1 MIFKDSRVYD
11 VLKWIALIFLPAIAT
26 LWFTVAKIWGLPYIA
41 EITGTLVAVDTFIG
55 ALIGISNIQY
65 NALKNDESVGQHI
78 SALEEGE
85 QNE

>member
-41 EITGTLVAVDTFIG
+41 EITGTLVAIDTFIG

-65 NALKNDESVGQHI
+65 NALKEGAKDE
-78 SALEEGE
+78 
-85 QNE
+85 

>member
-11 VLKWIALIFLPAIAT
+11 VLKWIALIALPATAT

-41 EITGTLVAVDTFIG
+41 EITGTLVAIDTFIG

-65 NALKNDESVGQHI
+65 NALK
-78 SALEEGE
+78 EGE
-85 QNE
+85 KDE

>member
-26 LWFTVAKIWGLPYIA
+26 LWFTVAKIWALPYIA
-41 EITGTLVAVDTFIG
+41 EITGTLVAIDTFIG

-65 NALKNDESVGQHI
+65 NALKEGDKDE
-78 SALEEGE
+78 
-85 QNE
+85 

>member
-65 NALKNDESVGQHI
+65 NALK
-78 SALEEGE
+78 EGE
-85 QNE
+85 KDE

>member
-41 EITGTLVAVDTFIG
+41 EITGTLVAIDTFIG

-65 NALKNDESVGQHI
+65 NKGIKDEQ
-78 SALEEGE
+78 
-85 QNE
+85 QK

>member
-1 MIFKDSRVYD
+1 MIFKDSKVYD

-41 EITGTLVAVDTFIG
+41 EITGTLVAIDTFIG

-65 NALKNDESVGQHI
+65 NALKEGDKDE
-78 SALEEGE
+78 
-85 QNE
+85 

>member
-65 NALKNDESVGQHI
+65 NALKEGAKDE
-78 SALEEGE
+78 
-85 QNE
+85 

>member
-41 EITGTLVAVDTFIG
+41 EITGTLVAIDTFIG

-65 NALKNDESVGQHI
+65 NALK
-78 SALEEGE
+78 EGE
-85 QNE
+85 KDE